1 MDMIDQI
8 FKQLSAGKGKDSPE
22 IVALLA
28 TIKSVQ
34 PNLYD
39 VAVKIVDNYV
49 TKPIPTSVTGGW
61 PSFNTL
67 MGSGV
72 GLAGLASTP
81 WIRDALQ
88 WLELNHHLRP
98 VTDPIWLLAIV
109 AGLGATSGAAYSI
122 YVHRGVVRPAVGQKD
137 GVLTLTRY
145 GILNEIFF
153 GAVAAVTTIWLATV
167 GLAPAN
173 ASVKALVPD
182 VTAASP
188 NPPPTNPA
196 PANPAP
202 VNPAPENPV
211 KTNAVVSPLSDHGNG
226 NNLLSYS
233 VIAGSLISGWY
244 GARMRSFRLGQ
255 DLLQGALAETA
266 VTDRMSPEMA
276 ARILAAPTAATA
288 ANLATGKDVVGANL
302 PKSLTPTSGQKS
314 ELDSKLFKLL
324 DETRVRMAASNS
336 GPINRDGAKLT
347 LNQLQAFDVI
357 DPIIRQVLGGL
368 NLKEV
373 ANMSMDDFTAKAK
386 AVGLDLPQLALL
398 LATIQSAAKD
408 VVSTLDQQPA
418 NWTWPA

>member
-8 FKQLSAGKGKDSPE
+8 FKQLNAGKGKDSPE

-28 TIKSVQ
+28 TIKAVQ

-39 VAVKIVDNYV
+39 VAVKIVENFIP
-49 TKPIPTSVTGGW
+49 KPNPVPTPSNW
-61 PSFNTL
+61 LSFNTL
-67 MGSGV
+67 MGGGV

-81 WIRDALQ
+81 WIRDGLQ
-88 WLELNHHLRP
+88 WLELHHKLST

-109 AGLGATSGAAYSI
+109 AGLGAASGAGYSI
-122 YVHRGVVRPAVGQKD
+122 FSHRGIVWPAVGQKD

-145 GILNEIFF
+145 GILNETFF
-153 GAVAAVTTIWLATV
+153 GALAAVTTIWLATV

-173 ASVKALVPD
+173 ANVKTLLPD
-182 VTAASP
+182 PTAVTP
-188 NPPPTNPA
+188 NPA
-196 PANPAP
+196 PTTAAP
-202 VNPAPENPV
+202 TTTAPTTTAPSTNLSVAGPV
-211 KTNAVVSPLSDHGNG
+211 DGNKG

-266 VTDRMSPEMA
+266 VTDKMSPEMA

-288 ANLATGKDVVGANL
+288 ASLATGGKDVVGANL
-302 PKSLTPTSGQKS
+302 PKSLTPTPGQKS

-336 GPINRDGAKLT
+336 GPINRDGDKLT
-347 LNQLQAFDVI
+347 LSQLQAFDVI

-418 NWTWPA
+418 NWTWPV